1 MKKVIQLARDSKK
14 IKKNEVFAL
23 LIYCLLILFLV
34 LQKMSAVV
42 VSAQLPVKVA
52 KFDIRT
58 VKADVGYQPLRQIFY
73 KALEASTIP
82 AFKTLNGLLNLE
94 KVSKKLFVNIHTSS
108 DPSLNDIIL
117 VFINAL
123 SDTLLENLAS
133 IGFPRG
139 FPILMNDGQLT
150 LHGFYPKFAND
161 KREGSEK
168 QVKNAK
174 SQKLVISEFS
184 STKAILDIKASGFFL
199 GFTFFKT
206 TNADGECVMRM
217 LTTSKK
223 STDNAYTQ
231 SFEKHIL
238 TTLNKR
244 GFSIEKLAE
253 RMEGE
258 KLTLWGEWLWSED
271 KTHGYAT
278 TKDLYLPHALGSCIV
293 PAEKQATN
301 FMSWKTKPELQ
312 KFCSEYG
319 FDFFPEFRITGAKYI
334 PEFFAKLSQP
344 ATRNVMD
351 YRLFIAIWRKFA
363 KQYPENFTEIP
374 GSFDHER
381 DISSVLEGLIVEL
394 DDGRRIKF
402 KFNRYLIA
410 TLGFRTLLSELQT
423 KFEYK
428 LGSSLTKEQIE
439 YVQNFAT
446 KYIESWVIADQT
458 ADETFRTVFLTFATQ
473 ADALYAKYIQSKET
487 ISFHIWLRDE
497 LFPSVQQIALEY
509 EDDSACVSAAAATTS

>member
-1 MKKVIQLARDSKK
+1 
-14 IKKNEVFAL
+14 
-23 LIYCLLILFLV
+23 
-34 LQKMSAVV
+34 MSAVV
-42 VSAQLPVKVA
+42 DVFAQLPVEVKVA

-58 VKADVGYQPLRQIFY
+58 VKTDAEYPNLREIFDT
-73 KALEASTIP
+73 ALTTSETP
-82 AFKTLNGLLNLE
+82 AIKTLIGLLE
-94 KVSKKLFVNIHTSS
+94 KYSKKLFVNIHTSS
-108 DPSLNDIIL
+108 DPSLKGKMV

-133 IGFPRG
+133 SGFPRG
-139 FPILMNDGQLT
+139 FPILLNDGQLT

-161 KREGSEK
+161 KREGSKK
-168 QVKNAK
+168 QVKTAK
-174 SQKLVISEFS
+174 SQKSSTSEFLS
-184 STKAILDIKASGFFL
+184 AKAVIDIKTSGSLL
-199 GFTFFKT
+199 GLTFSKT
-206 TNADGECVMRM
+206 TNADGQCVMRM

-223 STDNAYTQ
+223 SMDNTYTQ
-231 SFEKHIL
+231 SFEKYIL

-271 KTHGYAT
+271 KTHGYVT

-334 PEFFAKLSQP
+334 PEFFAELSQP
-344 ATRNVMD
+344 AKRNLMD

-410 TLGFRTLLSELQT
+410 TLGFRTLFSELQT
-423 KFEYK
+423 KFEYV
-428 LGSSLTKEQIE
+428 LGSSLTAEQIE
-439 YVQNFAT
+439 YVKNFAT
-446 KYIESWVIADQT
+446 KYNESWVIADQT
-458 ADETFRTVFLTFATQ
+458 SDETFRTVFMTFATQ
-473 ADALYAKYIQSKET
+473 ADTMYNRYIQSGET
-487 ISFHIWLRDE
+487 ASFHIWLRNK
-497 LFPSVQQIALEY
+497 LFPSAQIALE
-509 EDDSACVSAAAATTS
+509 EATVCVPVQDFENVSAAAATTS